1 MEAINTG
8 KQNAIVLRIAVSIWP
23 ILKYSISS
31 VRSVDGGFNALA
43 NTNRIN
49 NNKYVG
55 ASHKFM
61 KAILPNINAIEPYS
75 SGFRFIQLLLK
86 ENGDKYILDINDKNR
101 TKKGNDSTWGC
112 KSPRIKLNKGNSV
125 IV

>member
-1 MEAINTG
+1 MEAINIG
-8 KQNAIVLRIAVSIWP
+8 KQNPIVLRVAISRSL
-23 ILKYSISS
+23 ILGYTTSS
-31 VRSVDGGFNALA
+31 MRSVDGRSNALA
-43 NTNRIN
+43 NTSRIN

>member
-1 MEAINTG
+1 MEAINIG
-8 KQNAIVLRIAVSIWP
+8 KQNAIVLRVA
-23 ILKYSISS
+23 ISRS
-31 VRSVDGGFNALA
+31 LISGYTTSSMRSVDVGGNALA
-43 NTNRIN
+43 NTSRIN
-49 NNKYVG
+49 NNTYVG

-101 TKKGNDSTWGC
+101 TKTGNDSTWGC
-112 KSPRIKLNKGNSV
+112 KSPSININKGNSM

>member
-8 KQNAIVLRIAVSIWP
+8 KQNAIVLPIAVNASP
-23 ILKYSISS
+23 ILRCSTSS
-31 VRSVDGGFNALA
+31 MRPVDGGFNDLA
-43 NTNRIN
+43 NTSRIN
-49 NNKYVG
+49 NNEYVG

-61 KAILPNINAIEPYS
+61 KAILPNVNAMIPYS
-75 SGFRFIQLLLK
+75 TAFRFIQLLFK
-86 ENGDKYILDINDKNR
+86 SNDDKYILDINDKNS

-112 KSPRIKLNKGNSV
+112 KSPSIKLNRGNSV

>member
-1 MEAINTG
+1 MEAINIG
-8 KQNAIVLRIAVSIWP
+8 KQNPIVLRVAISRSL
-23 ILKYSISS
+23 ILGYTTSS
-31 VRSVDGGFNALA
+31 MRSVDGEGNALA
-43 NTNRIN
+43 NTSRIN

>member
-1 MEAINTG
+1 MEAINIG
-8 KQNAIVLRIAVSIWP
+8 KQNPIVLRVAISRSL
-23 ILKYSISS
+23 ILGHTTSS
-31 VRSVDGGFNALA
+31 MRSVDGGSNTLA
-43 NTNRIN
+43 NTSRIN

>member
-1 MEAINTG
+1 MEAINIG
-8 KQNAIVLRIAVSIWP
+8 KQNPIVLRVAISRSL
-23 ILKYSISS
+23 ILGYTTSS
-31 VRSVDGGFNALA
+31 MRSVDGGSNALA
-43 NTNRIN
+43 NTSRIN

-61 KAILPNINAIEPYS
+61 KAILPNINAITPYS
-75 SGFRFIQLLLK
+75 TGFRFIQLLLK
-86 ENGDKYILDINDKNR
+86 SDDDKYILDINDKNR

>member
-1 MEAINTG
+1 MEAINIG
-8 KQNAIVLRIAVSIWP
+8 KQNPIVLRVAI
-23 ILKYSISS
+23 SISLILGYTTS
-31 VRSVDGGFNALA
+31 SMRSVDGGSNALA
-43 NTNRIN
+43 NTSRIN

-101 TKKGNDSTWGC
+101 TKKCNDSTWGC

>member
-1 MEAINTG
+1 MEAINIG
-8 KQNAIVLRIAVSIWP
+8 KQNPTVFHVTISRSL
-23 ILKYSISS
+23 ILGYTTSS
-31 VRSVDGGFNALA
+31 MRSVDGEGNALA
-43 NTNRIN
+43 NTSRIN